1 MKLLLLMMAVVL
13 VGCGKSKQ
21 LTELELKLDDAV
33 ERINVLEEANRP
45 TPHRVD
51 PTTGLPIGGGATP
64 RPSVDPT
71 TGLPIG
77 GIRIID
83 LNQDG
88 IDDTTGLPIRGTPPV
103 QPKKK

>member
-51 PTTGLPIGGGATP
+51 PTTGLPIGGGMGGAPAPMT
-64 RPSVDPT
+64 DPL
-71 TGLPIG
+71 TGLPIAG
-77 GIRIID
+77 
-83 LNQDG
+83 
-88 IDDTTGLPIRGTPPV
+88 PPK
-103 QPKKK
+103 PKK